1 MSIGPN
7 ENWSKWLQPK
17 KLDRKEA
24 RAQKIGSQKGQGPKI
39 KCTIKIV
46 RPKFKMDRKM
56 PKAIDQNW
64 QENNHKWAELMGSAH
79 VENRIGP
86 G

>member
-1 MSIGPN
+1 
-7 ENWSKWLQPK
+7 
-17 KLDRKEA
+17 
-24 RAQKIGSQKGQGPKI
+24 
-39 KCTIKIV
+39 
-46 RPKFKMDRKM
+46 MDRKM

-64 QENNHKWAELMGSAH
+64 QEKNHKWAELMGSAH